1 MLLVKMMR
9 LALPEDVRL
18 SVSPKGS
25 PQWEVLATCL
35 KCVKQELDSKSEL
48 MEQQLQQL
56 KRGGRPLSNEN
67 SGDYGV
73 QARLE
78 AQTNTAVTTLMYKL
92 T

>member
-1 MLLVKMMR
+1 MQ

>member
-1 MLLVKMMR
+1 MVL

-18 SVSPKGS
+18 SVCPKGS
-25 PQWEVLATCL
+25 PQWEVLASCL

-56 KRGGRPLSNEN
+56 KEGGGPLPVED
-67 SGDYGV
+67 GGV
-73 QARLE
+73 RARLE
-78 AQTNTAVTTLMYKL
+78 AQTNTTVTSLMYKL

>member
-73 QARLE
+73 QARPE
-78 AQTNTAVTTLMYKL
+78 PQTNTAVTTLMYKL

>member
-56 KRGGRPLSNEN
+56 KGGGRPLPNED
-67 SGDYGV
+67 SGGYGV

>member
-1 MLLVKMMR
+1 MMR

-56 KRGGRPLSNEN
+56 KRGWRPLSNEN
-67 SGDYGV
+67 SGDYSV

-78 AQTNTAVTTLMYKL
+78 PQTNTAVTTLMYKL

>member
-1 MLLVKMMR
+1 MML

-25 PQWEVLATCL
+25 PQWEVLASCL

-56 KRGGRPLSNEN
+56 KEGGGPLPVED
-67 SGDYGV
+67 GDGCGIR
-73 QARLE
+73 AKLE
-78 AQTNTAVTTLMYKL
+78 AQTNTAVTTLMYEL